1 MNYKVLAFAVCSG
14 LAATAGSFYAHYTYY
29 ISPLDFT
36 VLLTIYMAIYTIV
49 GGQDRYAGVIFGTV
63 ILMLAGEIFAGY
75 AHYQLLMYSGF
86 LILVLLFLPGGM
98 VSLPGTLSKYFT
110 RTGPKQFE
118 DNKYGPA

>member
-1 MNYKVLAFAVCSG
+1 
-14 LAATAGSFYAHYTYY
+14 
-29 ISPLDFT
+29 
-36 VLLTIYMAIYTIV
+36 
-49 GGQDRYAGVIFGTV
+49 VIIGTV

-98 VSLPGTLSKYFT
+98 VSLPGTLSKYFSG
-110 RTGPKQFE
+110 TGPQQLE